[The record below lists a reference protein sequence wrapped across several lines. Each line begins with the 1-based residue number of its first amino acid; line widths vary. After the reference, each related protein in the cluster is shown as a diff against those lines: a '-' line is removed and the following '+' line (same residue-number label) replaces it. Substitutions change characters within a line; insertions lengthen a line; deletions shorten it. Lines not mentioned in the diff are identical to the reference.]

1 MKKLLNKKGFTLI
14 ELIVVIAII
23 AILAAILIPA
33 LLNYIAQATIAKNQ
47 SNARS
52 LYTAAVLAGA
62 TSPTGSLAGVTV
74 PADCALSGT
83 YPDSVTAACGV
94 SPYRITVTSA
104 GVSNPQ

>member
-33 LLNYIAQATIAKNQ
+33 LLNYLNAAQVAKNQ

-52 LYTAAVLAGA
+52 NYTAAMLWGA
-62 TSPTGSLAGVTV
+62 TNDGDMTDFVTTGDDCSMTASVYPDGIIISCGVAPNIATASKDGVT
-74 PADCALSGT
+74 P
-83 YPDSVTAACGV
+83 
-94 SPYRITVTSA
+94 
-104 GVSNPQ
+104 

>member
-1 MKKLLNKKGFTLI
+1 MKKLNKKGFTLI

-62 TSPTGSLAGVTV
+62 TDPNGSIASVTV
-74 PADCALSGT
+74 PADCALTGT
-83 YPDSVTAACGV
+83 YPASVSASCGV
-94 SPYRITVTSA
+94 SPYRVTVTA
-104 GVSNPQ
+104 TGVGTPQ